1 MPCSRRKPLVIMSKR
16 GNHRRPRPK
25 AGRGWVDNGREA
37 ACGASAS
44 MLAGGSGMMG
54 TPGVWVERRD
64 KPRVQIAY
72 PATVRGIDA
81 NGEAFE
87 VNTLIDNLGAGGLF
101 VHLPR
106 PIAKGVQLFAIVRLA
121 TALGDAVPV

>member
-1 MPCSRRKPLVIMSKR
+1 MPCSRRRRLAIMSKL
-16 GNHRRPRPK
+16 GNHRQPRPA
-25 AGRGWVDNGREA
+25 AGRGLVNNGREA
-37 ACGASAS
+37 AYGASAS
-44 MLAGGSGMMG
+44 MLAGGGGMQG
-54 TPGVWVERRD
+54 TPDVWVERRD

-101 VHLPR
+101 VYLPR

-121 TALGDAVPV
+121 TA